1 MGAALGIL
9 GLVVVLAGVGL
20 LVKKQ
25 LTANGP
31 PVPALAVPAGA
42 GVVDP
47 NAIVKAQSQ
56 QVQQQVK
63 QALDAAM
70 QQGQRVDEA
79 DKP

>member
-31 PVPALAVPAGA
+31 PVPAMAVPDGE

-70 QQGQRVDEA
+70 QQGQRMDEA

>member
-25 LTANGP
+25 LTANGA
-31 PVPALAVPAGA
+31 PVPAMAVPAGE

-56 QVQQQVK
+56 KVQQQVK

>member
-20 LVKKQ
+20 LAKKL
-25 LTANGP
+25 LTASRS

-42 GVVDP
+42 AVVDP
-47 NAIVKAQSQ
+47 NATVKAQYQ

-79 DKP
+79 DQP

>member
-31 PVPALAVPAGA
+31 PVPALAVPAGE